1 MKNVLEND
9 TNNTQKRWV
18 VEMME
23 HKDITPASSKV
34 GMTIYLMWWNEDSD
48 IFPSN
53 KSMMR
58 ATALSA
64 NSITRG
70 VKELV
75 NEGFITTTGNK
86 STQGESYHYH
96 PQSGKQAVKDAADAI
111 AADYLNLNNEG
122 YDTYTLDFTT
132 SNLESTTSF
141 LESTTSNLEHHY
153 LQDGGVSNKEV
164 RKVNSKE
171 VIEGGE
177 EVKETGVSSLDDKT
191 ARAEHKVKTIAEKQH
206 EAQAIINAEFSGVMK

>member
-9 TNNTQKRWV
+9 TNNTQKKWV

-23 HKDITPASSKV
+23 HTDITPASKLV
-34 GMTIYLMWWNEDSD
+34 GTTIYLMWWNEDSD

-111 AADYLNLNNEG
+111 AADYLNCLS
-122 YDTYTLDFTT
+122 TT

-153 LQDGGVSNKEV
+153 LQDGGVNNKESNKRSNKELID
-164 RKVNSKE
+164 SQ
-171 VIEGGE
+171 GE
-177 EVKETGVSSLDDKT
+177 EEIRECGVSLDDKT
-191 ARAEHKVKTIAEKQH
+191 ARGEHKVKTIAEKQH
-206 EAQAIINAEFSGVMK
+206 EAQAIINAEFALLLGAQK

>member
-1 MKNVLEND
+1 MRNVLEND

-23 HKDITPASSKV
+23 HKDITPASAKV

-48 IFPSN
+48 IYPSN

-111 AADYLNLNNEG
+111 AADYLNCLS
-122 YDTYTLDFTT
+122 TT

-177 EVKETGVSSLDDKT
+177 EVKETGVSHLDDKT

-206 EAQAIINAEFSGVMK
+206 EAQAIINAEFAGVCP